1 MNYVLKNSIAALLVV
16 CIAGVSSNTSYA
28 AEANLDCKL
37 HFSLN
42 SWSVIYKQAK
52 GKGLVECADGTS
64 MHVAIS
70 AKGGGLTVGKSRINN
85 GTGKFSDVRSISDV
99 LGSYAEG
106 EAHAGVVK
114 SGDAHVLTKG
124 TVSLA
129 LAGDGEG
136 VDIGI
141 DFGRFTLTRIKR

>member
-1 MNYVLKNSIAALLVV
+1 VLGLS
-16 CIAGVSSNTSYA
+16 CHRSYA
-28 AEANLDCKL
+28 TEASLDCKL

-42 SWSVIYKQAK
+42 TWSIIYKQSK
-52 GKGLVECADGTS
+52 GSGVVDCADGTS
-64 MHVAIS
+64 MRVYIS
-70 AKGGGLTVGKSRINN
+70 AKGAGLTAGKSRVNN
-85 GTGKFSDVRSISDV
+85 GTGKFSDVRSINDV

-114 SGDAHVLTKG
+114 SGDAQVLTKG

-136 VDIGI
+136 VDLGI
-141 DFGRFTLTRIKR
+141 DIGDLTLTRISH

>member
-1 MNYVLKNSIAALLVV
+1 MTHVLAKTFAALLVV
-16 CIAGVSSNTSYA
+16 GVVGTTSNTSYA

-42 SWSVIYKQAK
+42 SWSIIYKQAK
-52 GKGLVECADGTS
+52 GHGLVECADGTS
-64 MHVAIS
+64 MSVYIS
-70 AKGGGLTVGKSRINN
+70 AKGGGLTVGKSHIDN
-85 GTGKFSDVRSISDV
+85 GTGKFSDVRSIDDV

-106 EAHAGVVK
+106 EAHAGIVK

-136 VDIGI
+136 MDIGV
-141 DFGRFTLTRIKR
+141 DVGNFTLTRARH